1 MISSLLYVPGNAPRF
16 LEKAGQRAADVVII
30 DLEDAVPEAAKTEA
44 RDSLAKWVPEI
55 RQRGCQV
62 FVRVNQSDR
71 LVEDAI
77 AATQAGA
84 DALYIPKVDS
94 ADILVRLAE
103 SLVPHEADRRMIGF
117 VPLIED
123 MKGLFEVRAIA
134 HAPRVF
140 ALTAGSED
148 LATAM
153 GAKPTPEVL
162 RYPKLMIHYAA
173 KEAGVLSLGML
184 RTTVDFADK
193 EALRAAALEARDF
206 GFDGATCIH
215 PSVVPI
221 LNECFAPT
229 AEEVAWAQKVVVAHE
244 QEIAAGR
251 GAFMLDGRFVDAPIV
266 TRAQNLLRRWRKDGP
281 PYDP

>member
-16 LEKAGQRAADVVII
+16 LEKAGQRGADVVII
-30 DLEDAVPEAAKTEA
+30 DLEDAVPETAKTEA
-44 RDSLAKWVPEI
+44 REGLAKWVPAI
-55 RQRGCQV
+55 RQSGCQV
-62 FVRVNQSDR
+62 FVRVNQSER
-71 LVEDAI
+71 LVDDAV
-77 AATQAGA
+77 AATVAGA
-84 DALYIPKVDS
+84 DGLYIPKVDS
-94 ADILVRLAE
+94 ADILARLAE
-103 SLVPHEADRRMIGF
+103 SLLPHERDRAPIGF

-134 HAPRVF
+134 HGPRVF
-140 ALTAGSED
+140 ALTSGGED

-173 KEAGVLSLGML
+173 KEAGVLSFGML

-229 AEEVAWAQKVVVAHE
+229 PEELSWARKVVAASE
-244 QEIAAGR
+244 QEAASGR

-266 TRAQNLLRRWRKDGP
+266 TRAQNLLSRFEKGGVTS
-281 PYDP
+281 

>member
-1 MISSLLYVPGNAPRF
+1 MIGSLLYVPGNAPRF
-16 LEKAGQRAADVVII
+16 LEKAGQRGADVVIV
-30 DLEDAVPEAAKTEA
+30 DLEDAVPETAKTEA
-44 RDSLAKWVPEI
+44 RDGLAKWVPEI
-55 RQRGCQV
+55 RKGGCQV
-62 FVRVNQSDR
+62 FVRVNNSDR
-71 LVEDAI
+71 LIDDAV
-77 AATQAGA
+77 AATLAGA

-94 ADILVRLAE
+94 VDVLAG
-103 SLVPHEADRRMIGF
+103 LDDGLKPHETDREPVGF

-134 HAPRVF
+134 HGPRVF
-140 ALTAGSED
+140 ALTSGGED

-173 KEAGVLSLGML
+173 KEAGVLSFGML
-184 RTTVDFADK
+184 RTTVDFGDK

-221 LNECFAPT
+221 LNECFAP
-229 AEEVAWAQKVVVAHE
+229 APEEIAWAQKVVEAND
-244 QEIAAGR
+244 QEAAAGR
-251 GAFMLDGRFVDAPIV
+251 GAFMLDGKFVDAPIV
-266 TRAQNLLRRWRKDGP
+266 IRARNLLERIEKGRATS
-281 PYDP
+281 

>member
-16 LEKAGQRAADVVII
+16 LEKAGQRGADVVII
-30 DLEDAVPEAAKTEA
+30 DLEDAVPETAKTEA
-44 RDSLAKWVPEI
+44 REGLAKWVPAI
-55 RQRGCQV
+55 RQSGCQV
-62 FVRVNQSDR
+62 FVRVNQSER
-71 LVEDAI
+71 LVDDAV
-77 AATQAGA
+77 AATIAGA
-84 DALYIPKVDS
+84 DGLYIPKVDS
-94 ADILVRLAE
+94 ADILARLAE
-103 SLVPHEADRRMIGF
+103 SLLPHERDRAPIGF

-134 HAPRVF
+134 HGPRVF
-140 ALTAGSED
+140 ALTSGGED

-173 KEAGVLSLGML
+173 KEAGVLSFGML

-229 AEEVAWAQKVVVAHE
+229 PEELSWARKVVAASE
-244 QEIAAGR
+244 QEAAAGR
-251 GAFMLDGRFVDAPIV
+251 GAFILDGRFVDAPIV
-266 TRAQNLLRRWRKDGP
+266 TRAQNLLSRFEKGGVTS
-281 PYDP
+281 

>member
-16 LEKAGQRAADVVII
+16 LEKAGQRGADVVII
-30 DLEDAVPEAAKTEA
+30 DLEDAVPETAKTEA
-44 RDSLAKWVPEI
+44 REGLAKWVPAI
-55 RQRGCQV
+55 RQSGCQV
-62 FVRVNQSDR
+62 FVRVNQSER
-71 LVEDAI
+71 LVDDAI
-77 AATQAGA
+77 AATVAGA
-84 DALYIPKVDS
+84 DGLYIPKVDS
-94 ADILVRLAE
+94 ADILARLAE
-103 SLVPHEADRRMIGF
+103 SLLPHERDRAPIGF

-134 HAPRVF
+134 HGPRVF
-140 ALTAGSED
+140 ALTSGGED

-173 KEAGVLSLGML
+173 KEAGVLSFGML

-229 AEEVAWAQKVVVAHE
+229 PEELSWARKVVAASE
-244 QEIAAGR
+244 QEAASGR

-266 TRAQNLLRRWRKDGP
+266 TRAQNLLSRFEKGGVTS
-281 PYDP
+281 

>member
-16 LEKAGQRAADVVII
+16 LEKAGQRGADVVIV
-30 DLEDAVPEAAKTEA
+30 DLEDAVPETAKSEA
-44 RDSLAKWVPEI
+44 RDGLAKWVPEI
-55 RQRGCQV
+55 KQSGSQV
-62 FVRVNQSDR
+62 FVRINQSDR
-71 LVEDAI
+71 LIEDAI
-77 AATQAGA
+77 AATRAGA
-84 DALYIPKVDS
+84 DGLYVPKVDS
-94 ADILVRLAE
+94 RDILVRLAE
-103 SLVPHEADRRMIGF
+103 DLVPHERDRAPIGF

-134 HAPRVF
+134 HGPRVF
-140 ALTAGSED
+140 ALTSGGED

-173 KEAGVLSLGML
+173 KEAGVLSFGML

-229 AEEVAWAQKVVVAHE
+229 PEEISWAQKVVEVNE
-244 QEIAAGR
+244 QEAAAGR
-251 GAFMLDGRFVDAPIV
+251 GAFMLDGKFVDAPIV
-266 TRAQNLLRRWRKDGP
+266 IRAQNLLKRIEKERAIS
-281 PYDP
+281 

>member
-16 LEKAGQRAADVVII
+16 LEKAGTRGADVII
-30 DLEDAVPEAAKTEA
+30 VDLEDAVPEAAKTEA
-44 RDSLAKWVPEI
+44 RDGLAKWVPEI
-55 RQRGCQV
+55 KRSGCQV

-71 LVEDAI
+71 IVEDSV
-77 AATQAGA
+77 AATLAGA
-84 DALYIPKVDS
+84 DALYIPKVDG

-103 SLVPHEADRRMIGF
+103 SLAPHEKDRAPIGF

-134 HAPRVF
+134 HGPRVF
-140 ALTAGSED
+140 GLTSGGED

-173 KEAGVLSLGML
+173 KEAGVLSFGLL
-184 RTTVDFADK
+184 RSTVDFTDK
-193 EALRAAALEARDF
+193 EALRSAALEARDF

-215 PSVVPI
+215 PSIVPI
-221 LNECFAPT
+221 LNECFAPSL
-229 AEEVAWAQKVVVAHE
+229 EEIAWAQKVVSTNSEEA
-244 QEIAAGR
+244 AAGR
-251 GAFMLDGRFVDAPIV
+251 GAFMLEGKFVDAPIV
-266 TRAQNLLRRWRKDGP
+266 TRAQNLLKRFDKGRAAS
-281 PYDP
+281 

>member
-16 LEKAGQRAADVVII
+16 LEKAGQRGADVVII
-30 DLEDAVPEAAKTEA
+30 DLEDAVPENAKSEA
-44 RDSLAKWVPEI
+44 RDGLAKWVPEI
-55 RQRGCQV
+55 KKGGCQV
-62 FVRVNQSDR
+62 YVRVNQSDR
-71 LVEDAI
+71 LLDDAI
-77 AATQAGA
+77 AAVTANA
-84 DALYIPKVDS
+84 DALYIPKVSSVDS
-94 ADILVRLAE
+94 LVHLAE
-103 SLVPHEADRRMIGF
+103 GLSGHEADRRPIGF

-123 MKGLFEVRAIA
+123 MKGLLDVRTIA
-134 HAPRVF
+134 HGPRVF
-140 ALTAGSED
+140 ALTSGGED

-173 KEAGVLSLGML
+173 KEAGLLSFGLL

-193 EALRAAALEARDF
+193 AALQAAALEARDF

-229 AEEVAWAQKVVVAHE
+229 AEEVEWARKVVSASR
-244 QEIAAGR
+244 QEAAAGR
-251 GAFMLDGRFVDAPIV
+251 GAFMLDGQFVDAPIV
-266 TRAQNLLRRWRKDGP
+266 TRAENLLRRSEKGRAAT
-281 PYDP
+281 

>member
-16 LEKAGQRAADVVII
+16 LEKAGQRGADVVII
-30 DLEDAVPEAAKTEA
+30 DLEDAVPEGAKTEA
-44 RDSLAKWVPEI
+44 REGLAKWVPEV
-55 RQRGCQV
+55 RQSGCQV

-71 LVEDAI
+71 LIEDSV
-77 AATQAGA
+77 AATLAGA

-103 SLVPHEADRRMIGF
+103 ALAPYETDRSPVGF
-117 VPLIED
+117 VPLIEE
-123 MKGLFEVRAIA
+123 MKGLFDVRAIA
-134 HAPRVF
+134 QGPRVF
-140 ALTAGSED
+140 ALTSGGED

-173 KEAGVLSLGML
+173 KEAGILSFGML

-193 EALRAAALEARDF
+193 DALRSAAIEARDF

-215 PSVVPI
+215 PSAVPI
-221 LNECFAPT
+221 LNECFAPSP
-229 AEEVAWAQKVVVAHE
+229 EEIAWAQKVVSANAAE
-244 QEIAAGR
+244 AAAGR
-251 GAFMLDGRFVDAPIV
+251 GAFMLDGKFIDAPIV
-266 TRAQNLLRRWRKDGP
+266 TRAEHLLQRFEKGRATL
-281 PYDP
+281 

>member
-16 LEKAGQRAADVVII
+16 LEKAGQRGADVVIV

-44 RDSLAKWVPEI
+44 RDGLEKWVPEI
-55 RQRGCQV
+55 KRGGCQV

-77 AATQAGA
+77 AATLAGA
-84 DALYIPKVDS
+84 DALYIPKVEGP
-94 ADILVRLAE
+94 DILAGLDKTLTA
-103 SLVPHEADRRMIGF
+103 HEGNRAPISF

-134 HAPRVF
+134 QGPRVI
-140 ALTAGSED
+140 ALTAGGED

-153 GAKPTPEVL
+153 GARPTPEVL

-173 KEAGVLSLGML
+173 KEAGVLSFGML

-193 EALRAAALEARDF
+193 DALRAAAMEARDF
-206 GFDGATCIH
+206 GFDGASCIH

-221 LNECFAPT
+221 LNECFAPSP
-229 AEEVAWAQKVVVAHE
+229 EEVEWARKVLAANDE
-244 QEIAAGR
+244 NAAAGR
-251 GAFMLDGRFVDAPIV
+251 GAFMLEGKFIDAPIV
-266 TRAQNLLRRWRKDGP
+266 TRARNLLARFEKGRATL
-281 PYDP
+281 

>member
-16 LEKAGQRAADVVII
+16 LEKAGQRGADVVII
-30 DLEDAVPEAAKTEA
+30 DLEDAVPEGAKTEA
-44 RDSLAKWVPEI
+44 REELARWVPEI
-55 RQRGCQV
+55 KQTGCQV

-71 LVEDAI
+71 LTEDAV
-77 AATQAGA
+77 AATCAGA

-94 ADILVRLAE
+94 ADILVDLDETLKA
-103 SLVPHEADRRMIGF
+103 HETTRSPIAFI
-117 VPLIED
+117 PLIED

-134 HAPRVF
+134 HGPRVM
-140 ALTAGSED
+140 ALTSGGED

-173 KEAGVLSLGML
+173 KEAGVLSFGML

-193 EALRAAALEARDF
+193 EALRFAALEARDF

-215 PSVVPI
+215 PSVVAI
-221 LNECFAPT
+221 LNECFAPSP
-229 AEEVAWAQKVVVAHE
+229 EELAWAQKVVATNDME
-244 QEIAAGR
+244 ASTGR
-251 GAFMLDGRFVDAPIV
+251 GAFMLDGKFIDAPIV
-266 TRAQNLLRRWRKDGP
+266 TRAQNLLHRFEKGRATS
-281 PYDP
+281 

>member
-16 LEKAGQRAADVVII
+16 LEKAGQRGADVVII
-30 DLEDAVPEAAKTEA
+30 DLEDAVPETVKTEA
-44 RDSLAKWVPEI
+44 REGLAKWVPAI
-55 RQRGCQV
+55 RQSGCQV
-62 FVRVNQSDR
+62 FVRVNQSER
-71 LVEDAI
+71 LVDDAI
-77 AATQAGA
+77 AATVAGA
-84 DALYIPKVDS
+84 DGLYIPKVDS
-94 ADILVRLAE
+94 ADILARLAE
-103 SLVPHEADRRMIGF
+103 SLLPHERDRAPIGF

-134 HAPRVF
+134 HGPRVF
-140 ALTAGSED
+140 ALTSGGED

-173 KEAGVLSLGML
+173 KEAGVLSFGML

-229 AEEVAWAQKVVVAHE
+229 PEELSWARKVVAASE
-244 QEIAAGR
+244 QEAAAGR
-251 GAFMLDGRFVDAPIV
+251 GAFILDGRFVDAPIV
-266 TRAQNLLRRWRKDGP
+266 TRAQNLLSRFEKGGVTS
-281 PYDP
+281 

>member
-16 LEKAGQRAADVVII
+16 LEKAGQRGADVVIV

-44 RDSLAKWVPEI
+44 RDGLAKWVPEI
-55 RQRGCQV
+55 KRSGCQV
-62 FVRVNQSDR
+62 FVRINQSDR
-71 LVEDAI
+71 LIEDAI

-84 DALYIPKVDS
+84 DGLYVPKVDS
-94 ADILVRLAE
+94 VNILVRLAE
-103 SLVPHEADRRMIGF
+103 KLAPHEKDRAPIGF

-134 HAPRVF
+134 HGPRVF
-140 ALTAGSED
+140 ALTSGGED

-162 RYPKLMIHYAA
+162 RYPKLIIHYAA
-173 KEAGVLSLGML
+173 KEAGVLSFGML
-184 RTTVDFADK
+184 RSTVDFADK

-221 LNECFAPT
+221 LNECFAP
-229 AEEVAWAQKVVVAHE
+229 APEEISWAQKVVETNE
-244 QEIAAGR
+244 QEAAAGR
-251 GAFMLDGRFVDAPIV
+251 GAFMLDGKFVDAPIV
-266 TRAQNLLRRWRKDGP
+266 IRAQNLLKRLEKGRGSP
-281 PYDP
+281 

>member
-16 LEKAGQRAADVVII
+16 LEKAGQRGADVVII
-30 DLEDAVPEAAKTEA
+30 DLEDAVPVAAKTEA
-44 RDSLAKWVPEI
+44 RDGLAKWVPEI
-55 RQRGCQV
+55 KGSGCQV

-71 LVEDAI
+71 LNEDAI

-84 DALYIPKVDS
+84 DGLYLPKVDNV
-94 ADILVRLAE
+94 DILVRLAE
-103 SLVPHEADRRMIGF
+103 DLVPHERDRVPIGF

-123 MKGLFEVRAIA
+123 MQGLFEVRAIA
-134 HAPRVF
+134 HGPRVF
-140 ALTAGSED
+140 ALTSGGED
-148 LATAM
+148 IATAM

-173 KEAGVLSLGML
+173 KEAGVLSFGML
-184 RTTVDFADK
+184 RTTVDFSDK

-229 AEEVAWAQKVVVAHE
+229 PEEIFWAQKVVEVNE
-244 QEIAAGR
+244 QEAAAGR
-251 GAFMLDGRFVDAPIV
+251 GAFMLDGKFVDAPIV
-266 TRAQNLLRRWRKDGP
+266 MRAQNLLKRIEKGGATS
-281 PYDP
+281 

>member
-16 LEKAGQRAADVVII
+16 LEKAGQRGADVVIV

-44 RDSLAKWVPEI
+44 RDGLAKWVQEI
-55 RQRGCQV
+55 KRGGCQV

-71 LVEDAI
+71 LIEDAI
-77 AATQAGA
+77 AATLAGA
-84 DALYIPKVDS
+84 DAVYIPKVDS
-94 ADILVRLAE
+94 PDILAGLDKTLTA
-103 SLVPHEADRRMIGF
+103 HEGDRTPISF

-134 HAPRVF
+134 QGPRVI
-140 ALTAGSED
+140 ALTAGGED

-173 KEAGVLSLGML
+173 KEAGVLSFGML

-193 EALRAAALEARDF
+193 DALRAAALEARDF
-206 GFDGATCIH
+206 GFDGASCIH

-221 LNECFAPT
+221 LNECFAPNP
-229 AEEVAWAQKVVVAHE
+229 EEVEWARKVLAANGE
-244 QEIAAGR
+244 NAAAGR
-251 GAFMLDGRFVDAPIV
+251 GAFMLEGKFIDAPIV
-266 TRAQNLLRRWRKDGP
+266 TRARNLLARFEKGRAT
-281 PYDP
+281 

>member
-16 LEKAGQRAADVVII
+16 LEKAGQRGADVVIV

-44 RDSLAKWVPEI
+44 REGLAKWVPEI
-55 RQRGCQV
+55 RQAGCQV

-71 LVEDAI
+71 LVEDAV
-77 AATQAGA
+77 AATLAGA
-84 DALYIPKVDS
+84 DGLYVPKVDS
-94 ADILVRLAE
+94 ADILVGLDEKLA
-103 SLVPHEADRRMIGF
+103 PHESNRAPIGF
-117 VPLIED
+117 VPLIEE
-123 MKGLFEVRAIA
+123 MKGLFDVRAIA
-134 HAPRVF
+134 HGPRVF
-140 ALTAGSED
+140 ALTSGGED

-173 KEAGVLSLGML
+173 KEAGVLSFGML

-193 EALRAAALEARDF
+193 DALRSAAIEARDF

-221 LNECFAPT
+221 LNECFGPS
-229 AEEVAWAQKVVVAHE
+229 EEEIAWAQKVIASNE
-244 QEIAAGR
+244 QEAAAGR
-251 GAFMLDGRFVDAPIV
+251 GAFMLDGKFIDAPIV
-266 TRAQNLLRRWRKDGP
+266 TRAENLLQRVEKGRATS
-281 PYDP
+281 

>member
-16 LEKAGQRAADVVII
+16 LEKAGQRGADVVII
-30 DLEDAVPEAAKTEA
+30 DLEDAVPKAAKTEA
-44 RDSLAKWVPEI
+44 RDGLAKWVPEI
-55 RQRGCQV
+55 KQSGCQV
-62 FVRVNQSDR
+62 FARINQSDR
-71 LVEDAI
+71 LIEDAI
-77 AATQAGA
+77 AATRAGA
-84 DALYIPKVDS
+84 DGLYVPKVDS

-103 SLVPHEADRRMIGF
+103 SLVPHEKDRAPIGF

-140 ALTAGSED
+140 ALTSGGED

-173 KEAGVLSLGML
+173 KEAGVLSFGML
-184 RTTVDFADK
+184 RTTVDFSDK
-193 EALRAAALEARDF
+193 EALRVAALEARDF

-221 LNECFAPT
+221 LNECFAP
-229 AEEVAWAQKVVVAHE
+229 APEEISWARKVVETNE
-244 QEIAAGR
+244 QEAAAGR
-251 GAFMLDGRFVDAPIV
+251 GAFMLDGKFVDAPIV
-266 TRAQNLLRRWRKDGP
+266 IRAQNLLKRLEKGRASS
-281 PYDP
+281 